1 MIVGNGIA
9 THRLFAD
16 LLRQRLRQMHP
27 DLVPVLHQWASEWFE
42 RNGSAAEAIDHALA
56 AEDLDRAADLIEA
69 SAEVTLMRGEVA
81 TFLRWVEALPDDL
94 VRARPALCVS
104 YAWMLLWQGQSLK
117 LIESLLHDAEEGG
130 ERVPGRATALRGLI
144 AGLQG

>member
-1 MIVGNGIA
+1 
-9 THRLFAD
+9 
-16 LLRQRLRQMHP
+16 
-27 DLVPVLHQWASEWFE
+27 
-42 RNGSAAEAIDHALA
+42 
-56 AEDLDRAADLIEA
+56 LDRAADLIEA

-144 AGLQG
+144 AVLQG